1 MKLILAKNWGDHK
14 KGDEVEIIDKTVIKA
29 GKSQGL
35 FVKAKKGDEEEI
47 IDKTDKKEE

>member
-14 KGDEVEIIDKTVIKA
+14 KGDTLEIIDESVIEA

-35 FVKAKKGDEEEI
+35 FVEAKKVN
-47 IDKTDKKEE
+47 KTDKKEV